1 MYFAWVRV
9 QDLKMLWGEAQ
20 IIDCNIE
27 EKKLKV
33 HFIGWKSSYDI
44 WTDRMSLAGH
54 GAFVRTC

>member
-1 MYFAWVRV
+1 
-9 QDLKMLWGEAQ
+9 MLWAEAQ

-33 HFIGWKSSYDI
+33 HFVGWKSRWDI

-54 GAFVRTC
+54 GTYVRT